1 MFYGLTINFI
11 DISALKRKT
20 LPGIVTIIN
29 DSRNLFLRCNLNRK
43 FDIVGYGLL
52 DKLYDNRRHTEL

>member
-29 DSRNLFLRCNLNRK
+29 DSRNLFLRRNLNRK

-52 DKLYDNRRHTEL
+52 DKLCD